1 MKVSLAR
8 ALQVKKRIKEDISK
22 TSSIIQSENQI
33 IEGNKR
39 NYDIRLMLEK
49 RRSLVKKLTDLKLK
63 IEESGFPIR
72 RAIFDLDELKSESSF
87 LQSITT
93 DEGKIYN
100 RFGLALAAAAQ
111 VVEVHVVV
119 INKLEVADSVKK
131 IEQQIDELQYNV
143 IDKHNNST
151 FIDIED

>member
-100 RFGLALAAAAQ
+100 RFGLAQAAQ

>member
-87 LQSITT
+87 LKSITT

-100 RFGLALAAAAQ
+100 RFGLAQAA

>member
-100 RFGLALAAAAQ
+100 RFGLAQAA